1 MGEDWRRASSRTAV
15 VVGQHRSVSCNDL
28 RSLKGVNDANV
39 FALDSPTLHLLS
51 RCNY

>member
-1 MGEDWRRASSRTAV
+1 MGEDLHRASPSTAV
-15 VVGQHRSVSCNDL
+15 VAQHCSVSCHDL

-39 FALDSPTLHLLS
+39 FALDSPSLHLLS